1 MSSVNVGKRALIQMT
16 ARLCAASALAAP
28 VIGRRAFAARMD
40 GTVGVAGDALSPL
53 RAPDNG
59 KIPVAFLI
67 SAGAVVI
74 DFAGPWEVFHQ
85 VMDPQTMQGR
95 FQTYTVAETA
105 APLRVSGGM
114 QIVPDYSLADAPA
127 PKVLVI
133 PAQTG
138 DSPAT
143 LDWIREVTK
152 HADVIMSVC
161 TGAFLLAETGLL
173 NGRAATTHHGAYREL
188 AVRYP
193 KIRVERGLR
202 FVDDGNIASSGGL
215 SCGIDLSLH
224 VVARYFGNEI
234 AEQTAYNLE
243 YQGQGWKDA
252 RLNAVYG
259 RATASTPEHPLCPVC
274 DMDVDRRLKSRYKG
288 TTYYFCGEEHKELF
302 ESTPDR
308 YVS

>member
-1 MSSVNVGKRALIQMT
+1 MSSVNIGKRALIQMT
-16 ARLCAASALAAP
+16 ARLCAASAFAAP
-28 VIGRRAFAARMD
+28 LMGRRAHAARMD
-40 GTVGVAGDALSPL
+40 RPAGVAGDALLPL
-53 RAPDNG
+53 HAPDNG
-59 KIPVAFLI
+59 KVPVAFLI

-95 FQTYTVAETA
+95 FQTYTVAETT
-105 APLRVSGGM
+105 APIRVSGGM

-138 DSPAT
+138 NSPAT
-143 LDWIREVTK
+143 LDWVREATK
-152 HADVIMSVC
+152 HTDVTMSVC

-188 AVRYP
+188 EVRYP
-193 KIRVERGLR
+193 KVRVERGLR

-224 VVARYFGNEI
+224 VVARYLGNDT

-252 RLNAVYG
+252 RLNAVY
-259 RATASTPEHPLCPVC
+259 RKATVSTPEHPLCPVC
-274 DMDVDRRLKSRYKG
+274 DMDVDRRLKSQYRG
-288 TTYYFCGEEHKELF
+288 RTYYFCGEDHKELF
-302 ESTPDR
+302 DSAPDKFI
-308 YVS
+308 S